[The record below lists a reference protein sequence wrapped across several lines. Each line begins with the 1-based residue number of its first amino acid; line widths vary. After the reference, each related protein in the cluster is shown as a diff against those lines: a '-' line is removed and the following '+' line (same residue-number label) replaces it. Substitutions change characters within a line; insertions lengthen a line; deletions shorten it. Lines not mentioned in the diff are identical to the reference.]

1 MDIRD
6 FKVAAS
12 IIAEIE
18 TDQFIDRR
26 SEEYKAYKVSEGGQR
41 TYVDKRL
48 QELFPKSYKTM
59 RVSDISISN
68 KVLSKVS
75 KAYKDAPTRMMGNQ
89 TDNLNDILDDANF
102 NSVMAEFDRDFNRQ
116 RYGLLW
122 VNNIDDKIT
131 MHSLKGFESFT
142 KRNRKTGELELVV
155 LNYPDN
161 TITDTGFSDSDGV
174 EQKLAESQDDTSAE
188 TITYAM
194 WTKDYHAVWT
204 TREKKGAVTLEKN
217 EVDGN
222 LEGINPLGILPF
234 IYKSKSSSTDL
245 PFLNQLTE
253 QSIVYNIL
261 NSDRLTAMAIQGYGQ
276 LVMSLPENMSS
287 GFLHSG
293 MTTAITLP
301 IIEGAE
307 TQASADYINPNPDLQ
322 GMKETINDYAGDVI
336 SEHLGDTQ
344 AASGQSFSSGL
355 ERLIANVDVSDKIS
369 SNRTIYADVEKEVV
383 DIIQAYG
390 QLPESDKTLVTIF
403 EKSKVLISDTEVLSN
418 IKTRMEM
425 GLLTKV
431 EAMQI
436 IDPNLTPEQ
445 AQGKLDTIDKE
456 KKNNIDSFMGGFNGK
471 ESNEAPKV
479 GFNPD
484 KETESEEKS

>member
-6 FKVAAS
+6 FKVAAE

-18 TDQFIDRR
+18 TEQFIERR
-26 SEEYKAYKVSEGGQR
+26 TEEYKAYKVSEGGQR
-41 TYVDKRL
+41 AYVDKRL
-48 QELFPKSYKTM
+48 QELFPKSYQTM

-75 KAYKDAPTRMMGNQ
+75 KAYKDAPIRTMGNQ
-89 TDNLNDILDDANF
+89 TDSVNEILDNADF

-122 VNNIDDKIT
+122 VNNIEDEIKV
-131 MHSLKGFESFT
+131 HSLKGFESFT
-142 KRNRKTGELELVV
+142 KRDRKTGELKLVV

-161 TITDTGFSDSDGV
+161 EITTNGFADSDGI
-174 EQKLAESQDDTSAE
+174 EQNLAESQDDTSAE
-188 TITYAM
+188 TMTYAM
-194 WTKDYHAVWT
+194 WTKEFHAVWT
-204 TREKKGAVTLEKN
+204 TRKSGKSIKLDKMEIEGNIEGKN
-217 EVDGN
+217 D
-222 LEGINPLGILPF
+222 LGVIPF
-234 IYKSKSSSTDL
+234 VYRSRSSSLDL
-245 PFLNQLTE
+245 PFVNQLTE

-276 LVMSLPENMSS
+276 LVMNLPEDMAT

-307 TQASADYINPNPDLQ
+307 TQASAQYINPNPDLK
-322 GMKETINDYAGDVI
+322 GMQETINDYAADIV
-336 SEHLGDTQ
+336 SEHLGDIQ

-369 SNRTIYADVEKEVV
+369 DNRKVYASIEKDIVE
-383 DIIQAYG
+383 IIQAYG
-390 QLPESDKTLVTIF
+390 KLAESDKELTTIF
-403 EKSKVLISDTEVLSN
+403 EKSKVLISDTEILAN
-418 IKTRMEM
+418 IKVRMEM

-431 EAMQI
+431 EALQM

-445 AQGKLDTIDKE
+445 AQEKLDIIEKE
-456 KKNNIDSFMGGFNGK
+456 KKDNMDSFMGGFNGQEGDK
-471 ESNEAPKV
+471 APKA
-479 GFNPD
+479 GFNTN
-484 KETESEEKS
+484 KEAESEEES